1 MNIQDQINNIKCLL
15 EEAELAY
22 NYAFARGDWEECAR
36 QKGAVARYRSAIGR
50 LVKQKLAAR

>member
-22 NYAFARGDWEECAR
+22 NYAIATADWEECAR
-36 QKGAVARYRSAIGR
+36 QKAAVARYRASIGR
-50 LVKQKLAAR
+50 LVKQKLAAV